1 MPCSLVRTTLYP
13 GEAHITD
20 AYRGG
25 KRRVIGAFSVENGLT
40 KPRGLERQKK
50 LILNMCRHRLD
61 ITELIYICE
70 AATPDNPV

>member
-1 MPCSLVRTTLYP
+1 
-13 GEAHITD
+13 
-20 AYRGG
+20 
-25 KRRVIGAFSVENGLT
+25 VIGAFSVENGLT